1 MIVWVN
7 SRTKTEDYSWRTC
20 AESGILSSM
29 SSIDDGYEKW
39 KFEDCVPWFGLVAFQ
54 DEATLF
60 FGNLVTDREDS
71 RGRPIFVHAALKA
84 ENSKDVF
91 DLVSF
96 VSSLLVREKE
106 LLPKWTAFFSEAFDK
121 GVLGAYPDI
130 SRLSRKESSQETI
143 GRFVYPRED
152 PSARDSIAKRLCS
165 GVNLSVPLAV
175 GTTGRSGKGIFERV
189 CRSRAAWQT
198 AFFSSACSMKTMLQV
213 AAEPPR
219 EIKSNTRVVAAAIGG
234 AVLLVLFVAALGTCS
249 RRNGVA
255 NSSRGGAD
263 DGTSISTNLQ
273 VIGGMVANGVTNAP
287 SQEAAVTNA
296 SSTSRDGSGGYVTPA
311 TTNAPLQEVA
321 VTNALLSSQK
331 GLGGPVTSAVTNTLQ
346 QKEALT
352 NSLKTASDGTGKR
365 KTENE

>member
-1 MIVWVN
+1 MKVLVN

-84 ENSKDVF
+84 ENCKDVF
-91 DLVSF
+91 DLVGF

-106 LLPKWTAFFSEAFDK
+106 LLPKWTAFFSEVFDK
-121 GVLGAYPDI
+121 GVFGVFPDNAH
-130 SRLSRKESSQETI
+130 LSCTESSQETI
-143 GRFVYPRED
+143 GHFVYPRED
-152 PSARDSIAKRLCS
+152 ALERDSIAKRLCA
-165 GVNLSVPLAV
+165 GVDLSVPLAV

-189 CRSRAAWQT
+189 CRSDAAWQT
-198 AFFSSACSMKTMLQV
+198 AFFSSACSKKTMLQV

-219 EIKSNTRVVAAAIGG
+219 EIKSNTRVVAAARGG
-234 AVLLVLFVAALGTCS
+234 AVLLVLFAAAIGTCS
-249 RRNGVA
+249 RGDGKGEA
-255 NSSRGGAD
+255 NPPRGGAD
-263 DGTSISTNLQ
+263 DGTSMSTNLQ

-287 SQEAAVTNA
+287 SQEAAVTN
-296 SSTSRDGSGGYVTPA
+296 SHKA
-311 TTNAPLQEVA
+311 TA
-321 VTNALLSSQK
+321 
-331 GLGGPVTSAVTNTLQ
+331 
-346 QKEALT
+346 
-352 NSLKTASDGTGKR
+352 DRTGKM